1 MPHSPP
7 PRGVTNCRG
16 PHLSQQHAG
25 LQHTV
30 VFRPQ
35 QEATIPKA
43 RSLTRD
49 V

>member
-7 PRGVTNCRG
+7 MVSPIVVD
-16 PHLSQQHAG
+16 PHPSQQHAG

-35 QEATIPKA
+35 QEATRPKA
-43 RSLTRD
+43 RSLTQD